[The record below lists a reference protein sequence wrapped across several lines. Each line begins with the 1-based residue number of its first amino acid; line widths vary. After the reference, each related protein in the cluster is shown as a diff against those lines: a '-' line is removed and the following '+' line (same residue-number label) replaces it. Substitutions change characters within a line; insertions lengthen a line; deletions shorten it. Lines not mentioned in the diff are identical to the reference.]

1 MELRDIEIFLTLAEE
16 LHFGRTAERLHV
28 TPSRVSQAIKKQE
41 RGIGAPL
48 FDRTSRVVRLTPLGE
63 QLRHDLSSGYRQ
75 ITRGIEAAKETVH
88 GTTGSLTLGTM
99 GPVLPLVIADLLDLF
114 QTRHPGARLQHREI
128 QPPSPL
134 DLLRSGE
141 VDVAVLWLPVREP
154 DLTVGPVIHTSPV
167 LLMVAA
173 DHPYAGRDSV
183 RLEDLGDL
191 SLVGGRSIPAY
202 MEETLAPH
210 RTPSGRP
217 IRHAPK
223 VATWQEAL
231 TAVSSGQ
238 AVAGVAAEAARFYP
252 WPSLAFVPVQDASPC
267 RWALVWRT
275 ADENPLIR
283 ALVQAATDLGRATES
298 DAPNTAGRFQERPV

>member
-16 LHFGRTAERLHV
+16 LHFGRTAERLHI

-63 QLRHDLSSGYRQ
+63 QLRDELGSGYRQ
-75 ITRGIEAAKETVH
+75 ILKGIEAAKDAVH
-88 GTTGSLTLGTM
+88 GTSGSLTLGTM
-99 GPVLPLVIADLLDLF
+99 GPMTLMISGLLALF
-114 QTRHPGARLQHREI
+114 RTRHPAARLQHREI

-141 VDVAVLWLPVREP
+141 VDAAVLWLPVREP
-154 DLTVGPVIHTSPV
+154 DLTVGPVVHTSRV
-167 LLMVAA
+167 LLMVDA

-183 RLEDLGDL
+183 GLEDLGDCA
-191 SLVGGRSIPAY
+191 LVGGRSIPAY
-202 MEETLAPH
+202 MEETLAPY

-217 IRHAPK
+217 IRHDPK

-238 AVAGVAAEAARFYP
+238 AAAGVAAEAAHFYP
-252 WPSLAFVPVQDASPC
+252 WPSLAFVPIHDASPC
-267 RWALVWRT
+267 QWALVWRT
-275 ADENPLIR
+275 DDESPLIR
-283 ALVQAATDLGRATES
+283 ALAQAAADLGAASES
-298 DAPNTAGRFQERPV
+298 DAPNTAGHLQERPV